1 VATPSPVPAPAAE
14 LLPQPAA
21 PVAEPAMPAGPVC
34 GACGNTAVVNW
45 RRRPT
50 EAELAEVIATEQS
63 RREQIL
69 LLADPQQPAPVFPPL
84 PSGDDMTRTLYACAD
99 HAIGMDTAA
108 LIHASSCTAP
118 NEVGQH
124 GCDCTPE
131 PHPKPDLSPEQE
143 EQAAASRL
151 PAHWQPGSD

>member
-1 VATPSPVPAPAAE
+1 VATPSPVPAPTAE

-21 PVAEPAMPAGPVC
+21 PVAEPATPVGPVC
-34 GACGNTAVVNW
+34 GACGDTAVVNW

-50 EAELAEVIATEQS
+50 EDELAEVIAAEQS
-63 RREQIL
+63 RREQVV
-69 LLADPQQPAPVFPPL
+69 LLADPQQPAPEFGPL

-99 HAIGMDTAA
+99 HAIGLDAAA
-108 LIHASSCTAP
+108 LIHASTCTAP

-131 PHPKPDLSPEQE
+131 PPPQPVAPPEQE
-143 EQAAASRL
+143 AQAAARL
-151 PAHWQPGSD
+151 PDHWITGGD